1 MATGACVCGE
11 REGER
16 EKALL
21 IEKLSQAASFGVE
34 GGGKKWNSR
43 GGKEENKGGKRCSV
57 VPQVW
62 IPFVL
67 LKIKVD
73 GGQGE
78 SEDGFNLRWKQGRG
92 ARDGL
97 WGGCVNPKA
106 NRAQTKRSSACHLL
120 HAENPVNLFSSR
132 CPAPLS
138 PPSDCA
144 KRTFAQNPFA
154 SFIPKFTPSPPKI
167 RTSPPPR
174 LLPNAAYRARSV
186 APHCTHPGL
195 AAPDGPGPDGARL
208 LVPAE
213 DFGNAA
219 VGDPQLPGDHA
230 GPDAV
235 VSHLH
240 DLMADVV
247 GQWAPVDENPSELVH
262 PALAQRGGHWEWGG
276 GGKKR

>member
-21 IEKLSQAASFGVE
+21 IEKLSQAASFGGE

-106 NRAQTKRSSACHLL
+106 NRAQRKRSSACHLL

-144 KRTFAQNPFA
+144 NRTFAQNPFA

-167 RTSPPPR
+167 RTSHPPP
-174 LLPNAAYRARSV
+174 AAS
-186 APHCTHPGL
+186 
-195 AAPDGPGPDGARL
+195 
-208 LVPAE
+208 
-213 DFGNAA
+213 
-219 VGDPQLPGDHA
+219 
-230 GPDAV
+230 
-235 VSHLH
+235 
-240 DLMADVV
+240 
-247 GQWAPVDENPSELVH
+247 
-262 PALAQRGGHWEWGG
+262 
-276 GGKKR
+276 